1 LSLEEEAVEMAEEAV
16 EQEVIELLFQVDL
29 WLQLLFIQVEVFQ

>member
-1 LSLEEEAVEMAEEAV
+1 VVAAVEMAEEAV